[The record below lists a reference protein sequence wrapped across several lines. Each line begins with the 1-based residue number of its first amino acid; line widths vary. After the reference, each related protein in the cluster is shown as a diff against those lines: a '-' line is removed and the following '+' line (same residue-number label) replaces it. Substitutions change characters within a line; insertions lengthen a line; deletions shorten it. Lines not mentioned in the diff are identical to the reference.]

1 MTDYWQIASPRA
13 SASSPAPGF
22 VPIGP
27 REVPK
32 GIHKGSFIG
41 IYKGSIKGLG
51 FRVSELGVPYFGV
64 LIMGILL
71 IRVLH

>member
-1 MTDYWQIASPRA
+1 MTAYWQIASPRA

-51 FRVSELGVPYFGV
+51 FRVSEIRGAVFWGPYNGDPTN
-64 LIMGILL
+64 
-71 IRVLH
+71 